1 MKSVMRKTTAWVLW
15 ALMLGLPPATL
26 AGIADVRQQIEGSM
40 LVTGYVYIE
49 PDGRVG
55 RLELDQ
61 SEKPPSAVKDLVEEA
76 GPQWRF
82 DPVMVD
88 GIARKAKARMS
99 LRVVAKKFDADRY
112 QVTLRGAHFGQE
124 ALSPE
129 ELLETGAA
137 TIQPVKLRPPQ
148 YPALAAQMGAR
159 GTVYLILKIGQ
170 DGKVQEV
177 LAEQVNLQALGRE
190 KQMEQMRGI
199 LAKSA
204 TSTARQWTFKP
215 PTEGDAAN
223 ATSWVAR
230 VPVDYSFAG
239 DRNPGYGEWEAYV
252 PGPRQEAPWN
262 TEALAPGET
271 PDAMVAGGI
280 YPVGQGLRLRT
291 PLQSG

>member
-1 MKSVMRKTTAWVLW
+1 MKKTIRNAMAWGLCS
-15 ALMLGLPPATL
+15 LMLGMSCAAF
-26 AGIADVRQQIEGSM
+26 AGIEEVRKQIEASM

-61 SEKPPSAVKDLVEEA
+61 AEKLPPAVKELTERA
-76 GPQWRF
+76 APQWQF
-82 DPVMVD
+82 DPVKVD
-88 GIARKAKARMS
+88 GVARQAKARMS
-99 LRVVAKKFDADRY
+99 LRVVAKKSDDDSY

-129 ELLETGAA
+129 DLLAMGAA
-137 TIQPVKLRPPQ
+137 TIQPVRLRPPQ
-148 YPALAAQMGAR
+148 YPPLAAQMGAR
-159 GTVYLILKIGQ
+159 GTVYLILRIGQ
-170 DGKVQEV
+170 DGRVQDV
-177 LAEQVNLQALGRE
+177 VAEQVNLQTLGRE
-190 KQMEQMRGI
+190 KQMDQMRSI

-204 TSTARQWTFKP
+204 TATARQWTFKP
-215 PTEGDAAN
+215 PTEGDEAK
-223 ATSWVAR
+223 ATSWLAR
-230 VPVDYSFAG
+230 VPVDYSFAS
-239 DRNPGYGEWEAYV
+239 DRTPGYGEWDVYV

-262 TEALAPGET
+262 TEILAPGET